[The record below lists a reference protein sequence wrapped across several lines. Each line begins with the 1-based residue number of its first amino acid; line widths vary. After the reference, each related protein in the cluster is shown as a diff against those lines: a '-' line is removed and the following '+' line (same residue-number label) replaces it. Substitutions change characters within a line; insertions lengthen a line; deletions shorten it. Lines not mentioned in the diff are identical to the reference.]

1 MIEPSIV
8 FDKKISKTD
17 MEGRFTLVD
26 KKTHEE
32 FV

>member
-1 MIEPSIV
+1 MTEPSIL

-17 MEGRFTLVD
+17 MEGRLTLVD
-26 KKTHEE
+26 KKRHEE